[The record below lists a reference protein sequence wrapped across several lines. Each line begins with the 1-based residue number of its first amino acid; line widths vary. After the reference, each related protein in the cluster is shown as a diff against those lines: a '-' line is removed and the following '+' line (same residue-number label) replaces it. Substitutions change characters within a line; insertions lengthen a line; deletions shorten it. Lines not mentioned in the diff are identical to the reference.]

1 MSSRKLLVLLIP
13 FFTIAFASCED
24 VIEVEVPEE
33 DPRLNVEGL
42 IRVDTTEEFL
52 PIEIKLSTTTPFFDE
67 FEPLNEVEEITII
80 IQVFDEEGNSQGTG
94 TSVLGPDETRDG
106 YYIPVVIE
114 GDVDE
119 RVGMGIIEFDALYTL
134 VITWKGRRYAAQTRY
149 VPAVPITEASFGENT
164 LFEEDETE
172 VIVQFEDNP
181 EPGNYY
187 IFDFGAG
194 EYLPSEDEFYNGQ
207 EFEFSYFVQR
217 ELSTSEP
224 LELKI
229 FGADQTFYNYML
241 LLTEQSGLLENPFQV
256 PVATVRGNVFDVTE
270 LDNIENFDNAG
281 SPMVF
286 PLGYFAIV
294 QEFEYT
300 VPAN

>member
-1 MSSRKLLVLLIP
+1 MSARRFYLLLLP
-13 FFTIAFASCED
+13 LLAIAFASCED

-52 PIEIKLSTTTPFFDE
+52 PIEIKLSTTTPFFGE
-67 FEPLNEVEEITII
+67 FQPVNEVEEIVII

-94 TSVLGPDETRDG
+94 TSVLGRDETREG

-119 RVGMGIIEFDALYTL
+119 RVGMGIIEFDVLYTL
-134 VITWKGRRYAAQTRY
+134 VITWEGRRYAAQTRY
-149 VPAVPITEASFGENT
+149 VPAVPIAEASFGGNT
-164 LFEEDETE
+164 LFDEDETE
-172 VIVQFEDNP
+172 IVVRFTDNAD
-181 EPGNYY
+181 PGDYY
-187 IFDFGAG
+187 IFDFGEG

-207 EFEFSYFVQR
+207 DFEFSYFVQR
-217 ELSTSEP
+217 ELTTEDP
-224 LELKI
+224 LEIKI
-229 FGADQTFYNYML
+229 LGADQTFYNYML

-294 QEFEYT
+294 QEFTYT
-300 VPAN
+300 VPAE

>member
-1 MSSRKLLVLLIP
+1 MAKRFLYLILLPSLVL
-13 FFTIAFASCED
+13 FTGACED

-52 PIEIKLSTTTPFFDE
+52 PIEIKLSTTTPFFGE
-67 FEPLNEVEEITII
+67 FQPLNEVEEIVII
-80 IQVFDEEGNSQGTG
+80 IQVFDEEGNSTGTG
-94 TSVLGPDETRDG
+94 TSVLGRDESREG

-119 RVGMGIIEFDALYTL
+119 RVGTGIVEFDALYTL
-134 VITWKGRRYAAQTRY
+134 VITWEGRRYAAQTRY
-149 VPAVPITEASFGENT
+149 VPAVPITRAGFGDNT
-164 LFEEDETE
+164 LFDDEDTE
-172 VIVQFEDNP
+172 VVVRFTDVP

-187 IFDFGAG
+187 IFDFGEG
-194 EYLPSEDEFYNGQ
+194 EFLPSEDEFYNGQ

-217 ELSTSEP
+217 ELSTSDP

-256 PVATVRGNVFDVTE
+256 PVTTVRGNVFDVTD
-270 LDNIENFDNAG
+270 LDNIDNFDNAG
-281 SPMVF
+281 SPMLF

-294 QEFEYT
+294 QEFTYT
-300 VPAN
+300 VPGE